1 MTEAPALPE
10 SDVIPRVT
18 AADVAF
24 NYDRDGAPPIWPNP
38 KRGAPNVLGVTI
50 RLQPGDQ
57 LIAAVQQRMRE
68 LSVPDEPEDEESP
81 EAASARREYET
92 AAGRLNEARGLLA
105 DAEGKATAAAE
116 RVTELLRAGKEPKQA
131 EADQRRAVQDQESF
145 TRRVAILETPAQ
157 ASWRAWEAIRR
168 ADAEAHRQTQ
178 AAELVEQYRA
188 KREEL
193 VTLAVPVVLEMLALE
208 GALTRH
214 LGSQPAESS

>member
-68 LSVPDEPEDEESP
+68 LSVPDEPEDEEDCGSDDETPLAIAPMSALFMLESDRLP
-81 EAASARREYET
+81 EPA
-92 AAGRLNEARGLLA
+92 L
-105 DAEGKATAAAE
+105 
-116 RVTELLRAGKEPKQA
+116 
-131 EADQRRAVQDQESF
+131 DQR
-145 TRRVAILETPAQ
+145 
-157 ASWRAWEAIRR
+157 
-168 ADAEAHRQTQ
+168 
-178 AAELVEQYRA
+178 
-188 KREEL
+188 
-193 VTLAVPVVLEMLALE
+193 
-208 GALTRH
+208 G
-214 LGSQPAESS
+214 